1 MVFIKNCLA
10 SIFKRLVALKRG
22 LKRPNVRYECLSPS
36 PTLSCTITKKKK
48 SFCDAK
54 IIDSPEAPEGPLR
67 VLFRLHRD
75 SVFLRFLSDRVLLN
89 ILSDRIL
96 FYSSVIGSS
105 SGSSVMGSSL
115 GFITL
120 FYLLSFVFICCTTPS
135 HSLSLV
141 VICYHSL
148 SFVVTRWHSLSLVPL
163 VVICCTTR
171 HSLSLVVTRC
181 TTRLSFTYWFQ
192 SEATLYSCLNV
203 KELLARSRREIW
215 SLSDYN

>member
-148 SFVVTRWHSLSLVPL
+148 SFVATRWH
-163 VVICCTTR
+163 
-171 HSLSLVVTRC
+171 
-181 TTRLSFTYWFQ
+181 
-192 SEATLYSCLNV
+192 
-203 KELLARSRREIW
+203 
-215 SLSDYN
+215 

>member
-96 FYSSVIGSS
+96 LNILSDRILFYSSVIGSS
-105 SGSSVMGSSL
+105 SGSSLMGFSL

-141 VICYHSL
+141 VIRCHSL
-148 SFVVTRWHSLSLVPL
+148 AFVVTRTTSCHLLYHSSFF
-163 VVICCTTR
+163 
-171 HSLSLVVTRC
+171 VTRC
-181 TTRLSFTYWFQ
+181 HSMYHSSVFHVLV
-192 SEATLYSCLNV
+192 SE
-203 KELLARSRREIW
+203 
-215 SLSDYN
+215 